1 MHGRVDNVA
10 VGKLSLN
17 LTHLN
22 KESMS
27 IFGTQLRDALKS
39 LLPFTQSIPLT
50 IEYLNTASL
59 GPKKDYG
66 TNRLVPGVLQIAD
79 GTHLILDETELQPGT
94 LNSVGV
100 ENANL
105 LKNLLECQKVKSSL
119 IHSLISLIR
128 FRCE

>member
-17 LTHLN
+17 LIHLN

-27 IFGTQLRDALKS
+27 IFGAQLSDALKS
-39 LLPFTQSIPLT
+39 LLPYTQSIPLT

-66 TNRLVPGVLQIAD
+66 INR
-79 GTHLILDETELQPGT
+79 
-94 LNSVGV
+94 
-100 ENANL
+100 
-105 LKNLLECQKVKSSL
+105 
-119 IHSLISLIR
+119 
-128 FRCE
+128 